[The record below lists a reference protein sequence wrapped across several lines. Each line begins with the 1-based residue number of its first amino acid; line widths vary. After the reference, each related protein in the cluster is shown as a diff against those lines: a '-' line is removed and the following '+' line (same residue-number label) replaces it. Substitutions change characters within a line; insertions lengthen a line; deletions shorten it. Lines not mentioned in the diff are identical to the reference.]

1 MKEILGNMKHNIILI
16 GYMGSGKSTVAKE
29 LHIKTGVEI
38 IDTDK
43 MLVKEQGRSIN
54 EIFQTDG
61 EAAFRKLE
69 TELLRR
75 LSEGKSNY
83 ILSTGGG
90 MPVREENR
98 TILKKLGIVFFLKA
112 DPDTIFERVKEDT
125 QRPLLQGTDQ
135 RAKITAMLKERTPMY
150 ELAADHVIET
160 DGKTV
165 KEVVSEIL
173 CLARN

>member
-1 MKEILGNMKHNIILI
+1 MKDNIILI

-29 LHIKTGVEI
+29 LHMKTGVEI
-38 IDTDK
+38 IDTDE

-54 EIFQTDG
+54 EIFRTDG
-61 EAAFRKLE
+61 EAAFRNLE

-75 LSEGKSNY
+75 LSERSSAY

-98 TILKKLGIVFFLKA
+98 AILKTLGTVFFLKA
-112 DPDTIFERVKEDT
+112 DTDTIFERVKKDT

-135 RAKITAMLKERTPMY
+135 RTKIAGMLKERTPMY
-150 ELAADHVIET
+150 ELTADHVIKT
-160 DGKTV
+160 DGKMV
-165 KEVVSEIL
+165 KDVVSEIL
-173 CLARN
+173 CFMCH

>member
-1 MKEILGNMKHNIILI
+1 MKHNIILI

-38 IDTDK
+38 IDTDE
-43 MLVKEQGRSIN
+43 MIVKEQGRSIN

-61 EAAFRKLE
+61 EAAFRNLE

-75 LSEGKSNY
+75 LSERSSAY

-98 TILKKLGIVFFLKA
+98 AVLKNLGTVFFLKA
-112 DPDTIFERVKEDT
+112 DTDTIFERVKKDKN
-125 QRPLLQGTDQ
+125 RPLLQGTDQ
-135 RAKITAMLKERTPMY
+135 RAKIAGMLKERTPMY
-150 ELAADHVIET
+150 ELTADHVIKT
-160 DGKTV
+160 DGKMV
-165 KEVVSEIL
+165 KDVVSEIL
-173 CLARN
+173 CLMYH

>member
-1 MKEILGNMKHNIILI
+1 MKHNIILI

-38 IDTDK
+38 IDTDET
-43 MLVKEQGRSIN
+43 LVKEQGRSIN

-61 EAAFRKLE
+61 EASFRNLE
-69 TELLRR
+69 TEFLRR
-75 LSEGKSNY
+75 LSERSSAY

-98 TILKKLGIVFFLKA
+98 AILKKLGTVFFLKA
-112 DPDTIFERVKEDT
+112 NTDTIFERVKEDT

-135 RAKITAMLKERTPMY
+135 RAKIARMLKERTPMY
-150 ELAADHVIET
+150 ELTADHVIET
-160 DGKTV
+160 DVKTV
-165 KEVVSEIL
+165 KDVVSEIL
-173 CLARN
+173 CLMHH

>member
-1 MKEILGNMKHNIILI
+1 MKHNIILI

-38 IDTDK
+38 IDTDE
-43 MLVKEQGRSIN
+43 MIVKEQGRSIN

-61 EAAFRKLE
+61 EAAFRNLE

-75 LSEGKSNY
+75 LSERSSAY

-98 TILKKLGIVFFLKA
+98 AVLKNLGTVFFLKA
-112 DPDTIFERVKEDT
+112 DTDTIFEHVKKDKN
-125 QRPLLQGTDQ
+125 RPLLQGTDQ
-135 RAKITAMLKERTPMY
+135 RAKIAGMLKERTPMY
-150 ELAADHVIET
+150 ELTADHVIKT
-160 DGKTV
+160 DGKMV
-165 KEVVSEIL
+165 KDVVSEIL
-173 CLARN
+173 CLMYH

>member
-1 MKEILGNMKHNIILI
+1 MKHNIILI

-38 IDTDK
+38 IDTDE

-61 EAAFRKLE
+61 EAAFRNLE
-69 TELLRR
+69 TEFLRR
-75 LSEGKSNY
+75 LSERSSAY

-98 TILKKLGIVFFLKA
+98 AILKNLGTVFFLKA
-112 DPDTIFERVKEDT
+112 DTDTIFERVKEDT

-135 RAKITAMLKERTPMY
+135 RAKIAGMLKERTPMY
-150 ELAADHVIET
+150 ELTADHVIET

-165 KEVVSEIL
+165 KDVVNEIL
-173 CLARN
+173 CLMRH

>member
-1 MKEILGNMKHNIILI
+1 MNHNIILI

-29 LHIKTGVEI
+29 LHIKTGMKV
-38 IDTDK
+38 IDTDAL
-43 MLVKEQGRSIN
+43 LVKEQGRSIN

-61 EAAFRKLE
+61 EESFRKLE

-75 LSEGKSNY
+75 LSENTSSY

-98 TILKKLGIVFFLKA
+98 AILKSLGTVFFLQA
-112 DPDTIFERVKEDT
+112 DTDTIFERVKEDT

-135 RAKITAMLKERTPMY
+135 RTRIDKMLKERTPIY
-150 ELAADHVIET
+150 ELAADHMIKT
-160 DGKTV
+160 DDKTV
-165 KEVVSEIL
+165 EDVVGEIL
-173 CLARN
+173 RLARN

>member
-1 MKEILGNMKHNIILI
+1 MNHNIILI

-29 LHIKTGVEI
+29 LYIKTGMEV
-38 IDTDK
+38 IDTDAL
-43 MLVKEQGRSIN
+43 LVREQGRSIN
-54 EIFQTDG
+54 EIFQTEG
-61 EAAFRKLE
+61 EAVFRRLE

-75 LSEGKSNY
+75 LSENTSSY

-98 TILKKLGIVFFLKA
+98 EILKSLGTVFFLKA
-112 DPDTIFERVKEDT
+112 GTDTILERVREDT

-135 RAKITAMLKERTPMY
+135 RARIAGMLKERTPMY
-150 ELAADHVIET
+150 ELTADHIIET

-165 KEVVSEIL
+165 EEVAGEIL
-173 CLARN
+173 CCSCN

>member
-1 MKEILGNMKHNIILI
+1 MKHNIILI
-16 GYMGSGKSTVAKE
+16 GYMGSGKSTIAKE
-29 LHIKTGVEI
+29 LHKKTGMEV
-38 IDTDK
+38 IDSDAAI
-43 MLVKEQGRSIN
+43 VKEQGRSIN

-61 EAAFRKLE
+61 ETAFRDLE

-75 LSEGKSNY
+75 LSEKTSAY

-98 TILKKLGIVFFLKA
+98 AFLKNLGTVFFLKA
-112 DPDTIFERVKEDT
+112 DADTIFERVKEDT

-135 RAKITAMLKERTPMY
+135 RAKIAGMLEERTPIY
-150 ELAADHVIET
+150 EWAADYVTKT

-165 KEVVSEIL
+165 EEVVSEIL
-173 CLARN
+173 CIVRN

>member
-1 MKEILGNMKHNIILI
+1 MNHNIILI

-29 LHIKTGVEI
+29 LHIKTGMKV
-38 IDTDK
+38 IDTDAL
-43 MLVKEQGRSIN
+43 LVKEQGRSIN

-61 EAAFRKLE
+61 EESFRKLE

-75 LSEGKSNY
+75 LSENTSSY

-98 TILKKLGIVFFLKA
+98 AILKSLGTVFFLQA
-112 DPDTIFERVKEDT
+112 DTDTIFARVKEDT

-135 RAKITAMLKERTPMY
+135 RTRIDKMLKERTPMY
-150 ELAADHVIET
+150 ELAADHMIKT
-160 DGKTV
+160 DDKTV
-165 KEVVSEIL
+165 EDVVGEIL
-173 CLARN
+173 RLARN